1 MFEHQFEVEIDLT
14 AVRGLWGNGAFKPKP
29 RKPTISIHPAQ
40 RIPRTSV
47 EVLLIDKGMPVEQP
61 KPPRRKR
68 KPTLASVSR
77 QARTAGIEVAAYEVR
92 PDGTIKVIIGKPTVV
107 SDGDDTT
114 PIDRSEWN

>member
-1 MFEHQFEVEIDLT
+1 MPYTVVEFSIPE
-14 AVRGLWGNGAFKPKP
+14 R
-29 RKPTISIHPAQ
+29 TIEFSRLRLERAI
-40 RIPRTSV
+40 
-47 EVLLIDKGMPVEQP
+47 EQP

-92 PDGTIKVIIGKPTVV
+92 PDGTIKVITGKPTVV
-107 SDGDDTT
+107 SDNDDTT